1 MYLQGKLC
9 LSDLVP
15 EGVWSHPS
23 RAEAARASSFVW
35 LLDLLSFPMLIV
47 EDVSGTANA
56 SDEMLYVDTC

>member
-1 MYLQGKLC
+1 M
-9 LSDLVP
+9 P

-47 EDVSGTANA
+47 EDVLGIADA